1 MPDASSKE
9 PFVAGQWFVEEIAED
24 VRVGVFAD
32 CAMSV
37 DALKRLQAL
46 VNAKLAQLAKGAVK
60 P

>member
-1 MPDASSKE
+1 MPDVSSKE
-9 PFVAGQWFVEEIAED
+9 PFAAGQWFIEEISED

-32 CAMSV
+32 CSMSL

-46 VNAKLAQLAKGAVK
+46 VNAKVTQMVKGVVK

>member
-9 PFVAGQWFVEEIAED
+9 PFASGQWFIEEIAED

-32 CAMSV
+32 CPMSL

-46 VNAKLAQLAKGAVK
+46 VNAKVTQMAKGVVK